1 MPCAIA
7 GDADYNNEVDAARV
21 ANHQVF
27 LYHSS
32 AVAHTLRGNV
42 DYSEPWHDFL
52 ARKSGEPPDS
62 LEDVGFVERHTTPQ
76 ANMGSA
82 SMPCKPAHKPASLM
96 HDALKE
102 NMMMPLHEQL
112 TFKYSLDK
120 LFTSEG
126 VVDVC
131 TGRGFSG
138 ECKVMHVH
146 VRLPHRKFVS
156 CSQLCIKRGSTNA
169 TDQLTAN
176 PNSVLYQ
183 Q

>member
-1 MPCAIA
+1 MCNVCRPCAVA

-52 ARKSGEPPDS
+52 ARKSGESPDS

-82 SMPCKPAHKPASLM
+82 SKPYKPAHTPVSMM
-96 HDALKE
+96 HDS
-102 NMMMPLHEQL
+102 
-112 TFKYSLDK
+112 FK
-120 LFTSEG
+120 G
-126 VVDVC
+126 
-131 TGRGFSG
+131 
-138 ECKVMHVH
+138 
-146 VRLPHRKFVS
+146 
-156 CSQLCIKRGSTNA
+156 I
-169 TDQLTAN
+169 
-176 PNSVLYQ
+176 
-183 Q
+183 